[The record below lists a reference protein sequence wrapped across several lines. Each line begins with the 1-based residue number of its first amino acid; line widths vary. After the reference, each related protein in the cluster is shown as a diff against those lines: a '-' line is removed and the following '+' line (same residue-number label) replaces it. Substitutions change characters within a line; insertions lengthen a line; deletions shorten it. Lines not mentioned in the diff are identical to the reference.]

1 MKLFFFIS
9 IRNVISTW
17 SSGTG
22 GAGIAGS
29 LSYAGLIDLG
39 LSPVT
44 TLLIMLVVP
53 ALEAIAFWI
62 ILRRPDEVIHKD
74 SSDIDGE
81 NQGNNSD
88 QTRDVDDNTPFTFK
102 QKMQYLPSLLIFI
115 IPLITVYLFEYFIN
129 QGLVSFS
136 T

>member
-1 MKLFFFIS
+1 MCLL
-9 IRNVISTW
+9 RNVISTW

-62 ILRRPDEVIHKD
+62 ILRRPDQVIHRV
-74 SSDIDGE
+74 SSTNTTDGIE
-81 NQGNNSD
+81 NQETSQD
-88 QTRDVDDNTPFTFK
+88 QIVEENEDTPFTFK
-102 QKMQYLPSLLIFI
+102 QKMQYLPSLLKFV

-129 QGLVSFS
+129 QGLV
-136 T
+136 

>member
-1 MKLFFFIS
+1 
-9 IRNVISTW
+9 
-17 SSGTG
+17 
-22 GAGIAGS
+22 
-29 LSYAGLIDLG
+29 
-39 LSPVT
+39 
-44 TLLIMLVVP
+44 MLVVP

-74 SSDIDGE
+74 SDIDGE